1 MYKFLPRILSEL
13 AGQSFI
19 GNDQLIDS
27 TEALAVCTDTRIIGP
42 EHVYLA
48 LAGERFDGH
57 DFVIAAFK
65 SGATLAIIDKNREQS
80 LYNNL
85 PPGCALLAVD
95 NTLKFYQSLGRYARQ
110 QFKGKVVAVT
120 GSSGKTTTK
129 EMCAAVFGDKCHK
142 SQANENNEI
151 GVPKTILSMPGDTEY
166 LVLEMGMRGLGQ
178 IEELTLVGLP
188 DIAVITCA
196 GSAHI
201 ELLGSR
207 ENIAKAK
214 SEILKGLADKDAPV
228 AIVGELTAMLQTEMR
243 QVYAGVIKDFDG
255 DAVVINSIDALGTT
269 FSITGQ
275 VEQFFVAAYGEWLVR
290 DAWCA
295 VQAGLA
301 AGLSAAQ
308 VKAGLASWRPVEGR
322 GNSLTA
328 PTGACVVDESYNA
341 NPDSVRCAVD
351 AILLAEA
358 YSDKQKVVV
367 LGRMAELGDFEASLH
382 RELGL
387 WLKEKPLSLLVTVGD
402 VAKLIAESARG
413 GSFGVE
419 SCIDQDEALA
429 CITPHLSD
437 KTLVMVKGSHSTNL
451 NLLVDK
457 LMAVQDN

>member
-27 TEALAVCTDTRIIGP
+27 TTALAVCTDTRIIGP

-57 DFVIAAFK
+57 DFVLAAFK
-65 SGATLAIIDKNREQS
+65 SGATVAIIDKNREEA

-85 PPGCALLAVD
+85 PPGCALLPVQ
-95 NTLKFYQSLGRYARQ
+95 NTLKFYQSLGRFARQ
-110 QFKGKVVAVT
+110 NFKGKVVAVT

-129 EMCAAVFGDKCHK
+129 EMCAAVFGAKCHK

-151 GVPKTILSMPGDTEY
+151 GVPKTILSMPEDTEY

-188 DIAVITCA
+188 DIAIITCA
-196 GSAHI
+196 GTAHI

-214 SEILKGLADKDAPV
+214 SEILKGLSDKDAPV
-228 AIVGELTAMLQTEMR
+228 AIVGELTPMLQTEMR
-243 QVYAGVIKDFDG
+243 QVYAGEIKDFDN
-255 DAVVINSIDALGTT
+255 DAVVINSIDAQGTT
-269 FSITGQ
+269 FSVTGQ
-275 VEQFFVAAYGEWLVR
+275 VEQFFVAAFGEWLVR

-308 VKAGLASWRPVEGR
+308 VQTGLASWRPVEGR

-387 WLKEKPLSLLVTVGD
+387 WLKDKPLNLLVTVGE
-402 VAKLIAESARG
+402 VASLIGESAKG
-413 GSFGVE
+413 GSFSVE
-419 SCIDQDEALA
+419 ACVDQEQALA
-429 CITPHLSD
+429 CIKPHLSD

-451 NLLVDK
+451 NLLVEQI
-457 LMAVQDN
+457 MAVQN